1 MHQRKLARLVCF
13 IVVFSTL
20 IAKAQKVPLKITNYP
35 IPTTGVVIYA
45 APEDAYPTPGEVT
58 NTGTGPSSPWTLTKA
73 LLSAP
78 ANATVIV
85 RGGEYRALSQNRIT
99 NKITIQA
106 YPGEEPWIKGSIVVT
121 NWEKVAG
128 QNIWVH
134 PNWPYQFPR
143 STIPENIGTNP
154 LCDNRDMIY
163 INDRSLKQVDS
174 IKNVGAGTF
183 YVDYAGDKLYV
194 GTDPAT
200 GRVESTRFGSPIIR
214 NDLSGTEVRVPN
226 GTTIKGIGFTHY
238 ADNGL
243 ELVCAGGLNLED
255 NTFSWNGT
263 AGAKL
268 VAPAA
273 IIRGNT
279 FAFNGNVGLSGNNL
293 KETIVEYNHAYEN
306 NIEAYS
312 TSWAAAG
319 IKVIVTKNM
328 KMRRNLVEN
337 NYSAGIWLDISAID
351 NELSYNTVRENGGF
365 GIFSELSNGT
375 LIAGNLLIDNKNYC
389 IALSD
394 TDSSEVWNNTI
405 VSNAGRGFFI
415 KDSPRE
421 SKNAVPG
428 SLFYSY
434 IIANSK
440 ECSWVTRANV
450 IKNNIVVTNTGL
462 WMENTQ
468 PSELQIRET
477 DFNGYYRTGA
487 ADINI
492 YKWSNVNYKTLD
504 AFKAA
509 IPGYEVHSI
518 AFYQQSA
525 NPFFSDTTYRLV
537 ANSPAIKAGTPLPAN
552 IAALLGLPAN
562 GQPVD
567 MGAIQTIAPAA
578 PADLAA
584 VAVSQTQ
591 INLTWADN
599 ADNETGFVIEKKS
612 ASDSIFTVIDTVAAN
627 STGYSSTGLTANT
640 MYTYRVMAY
649 NTSNNSAYTN
659 DASATTFLPNSPAAP
674 TNLIAT
680 VLSQRTVTLSW
691 IDNAENE
698 EGYKVERSTMN
709 GEFVTVAALGANASS
724 YKDTALTAST
734 NYIYKITGFNKG
746 GTNSSNEQ
754 TVTTAAAGTGL
765 LAHYYKNTHF
775 KGSSFT
781 RTDATVDFNWGPR
794 QQPPPGIITPFSVR
808 WEGQLEAIYSEM
820 YTFKTIT
827 DDGVRLWVNGQLII
841 DNFTSGGLRENTGK
855 MTLEADKKYAI
866 KLEYYQNDSKAVAKL
881 LWSCST
887 RHEDIVPQA
896 QLYPALSASSGLVI
910 KSEPGFYTVFP
921 NPAKDDVKV
930 AFESTRGE
938 AVEIIIADKQYKQV
952 LSYKGVTVDGENVIT
967 LNISKLKPGLY
978 FLIKSVNGERNA
990 RQLVIVK

>member
-1 MHQRKLARLVCF
+1 MHQKKLARLICL
-13 IVVFSTL
+13 ILVFSTWT
-20 IAKAQKVPLKITNYP
+20 AKAQKVPLKTTNYP
-35 IPTTGVVIYA
+35 IPSTGLVIYS
-45 APEDAYPTPGEVT
+45 APEDAYPNPGEVT
-58 NTGTGPSSPWTLTKA
+58 NTGTSPSSPWTLTKA

-78 ANATVIV
+78 TNATVIV
-85 RGGEYRALSQNRIT
+85 RGGEYRTLSQNRIT

-121 NWEKVAG
+121 DWEKMPGV
-128 QNIWVH
+128 NIWVH
-134 PNWPYQFPR
+134 TNWPYQFPR
-143 STIPENIGTNP
+143 STVPENIGTNP

-163 INDRSLKQVDS
+163 VNDQSLKQVDS
-174 IKNVGAGTF
+174 IKNVGEGKF
-183 YVDYAGDKLYV
+183 YVDYAGDKLYI

-243 ELVCAGGLNLED
+243 ELVCTGGLRLED
-255 NTFSWNGT
+255 NTFAWNGT
-263 AGAKL
+263 AGAKI

-273 IIRGNT
+273 IITGNT

-293 KETIVEYNHAYEN
+293 KETIVEYNHAYGN

-312 TSWAAAG
+312 VSWAAAG

-328 KMRRNLVEN
+328 KMRRNLIEN
-337 NYSAGIWLDISAID
+337 NYAAGIWLDISAID

-365 GIFSELSNGT
+365 GVFSELSNGT
-375 LIAGNLLIDNKNYC
+375 LIAGNLLIENKNYG

-394 TDSSEVWNNTI
+394 TDSAEVWNNTI

-421 SKNAVPG
+421 SKNAIPG

-450 IKNNIVVTNTGL
+450 IKNNLVVTNTGL

-468 PSELQIRET
+468 PSDLQVKET

-487 ADINI
+487 ADVNT

-509 IPGYEVHSI
+509 VSGYEVHSI
-518 AFYQQSA
+518 AFYQQ
-525 NPFFSDTTYRLV
+525 NTHPFFSDTTYRLT
-537 ANSPAIKAGTPLPAN
+537 ANSPAINAGAPLPAN
-552 IAALLGLPAN
+552 IAALLGLPASN
-562 GQPVD
+562 HPVD
-567 MGAIQTIAPAA
+567 MGAIQTVAPAA

-584 VAVSQTQ
+584 TAVSPTQ
-591 INLTWADN
+591 INLTWTDN

-612 ASDSIFTVIDTVAAN
+612 ASDSIFTVVDTAGVN
-627 STGYSSTGLTANT
+627 STNYSSTGLTANT
-640 MYTYRVMAY
+640 TYTYRVMTY

-659 DASATTFLPNSPAAP
+659 DASATTLPSAPAAP
-674 TNLIAT
+674 TNLVAT
-680 VLSQRTVTLSW
+680 ILSQRTVTLSW
-691 IDNAENE
+691 VDNADNE
-698 EGYKVERSTMN
+698 EGYKIERSNAGGAFKIIDTL
-709 GEFVTVAALGANASS
+709 AANSTS
-724 YKDTALTAST
+724 YKQTNLTAATSYT
-734 NYIYKITGFNKG
+734 YRIVCFNKG
-746 GTNSSNEQ
+746 GISSIEA
-754 TVTTAAAGTGL
+754 TGTTSAAGTGL
-765 LAHYYKNTHF
+765 LAAYYGIKQF
-775 KGSSFT
+775 KIKSFT
-781 RTDATVDFNWGPR
+781 RIDANINFNWGKGSPDTS
-794 QQPPPGIITPFSVR
+794 ISHNFFAAR
-808 WEGQLEAIYSEM
+808 WEGKIEAVNTET
-820 YTFKTIT
+820 YTFKTVA
-827 DDGVRLWVNGQLII
+827 DDGIRLWINGQLLI
-841 DNFTSGGLRENTGK
+841 DDFTHIGLRTHSAQIA
-855 MTLEADKKYAI
+855 LEADRKYTI
-866 KLEYYQNDSKAVAKL
+866 KVEYFEIEGEAVAQL
-881 LWSCST
+881 LWSSASQA
-887 RHEDIVPQA
+887 EAVVPQA
-896 QLYPALSASSGLVI
+896 QLYPALSAASGSVV

-938 AVEIIIADKQYKQV
+938 KVEIIIVDKQYKQV
-952 LSYKGVTVDGENVIT
+952 LSYKGATIEGENVIT
-967 LNISKLKPGLY
+967 LNISKLEPGLY
-978 FLIKSVNGERNA
+978 FVIKIVNGERNA
-990 RQLVIVK
+990 KQLMIVK